1 MMEDKFVD
9 QQGVYL
15 LSHSVGLPLKTA
27 RSVGDAGFWE
37 PWLAGNEN
45 IWSHWL
51 AEIERFRGQLGTL
64 LNSDESHFCPQTTI
78 SSAVNKIIFSLT
90 PSTHKNVI
98 LMSEEDFPS
107 VAYALQQ
114 SHGLGYQMRYI
125 PAGLNL
131 NDLAVWNEYLSDD
144 VALVLVTQVQ
154 SNNGVQLP
162 IGAVTA
168 MAAERSIRSLV
179 DVAQAIG
186 ILPIDIQQWSADFI
200 VGSCVKWLSG
210 GPGAAFLWVNPD
222 MLELCQPQ
230 NVGWFSH
237 EDPFEFDI
245 HNFRYAKDAL
255 RFWGGTPSVYP
266 FCIASASLEFV
277 GNLGVDKIRQHNL
290 KLCDKIIGSL
300 EKGELISPVES
311 NSRSGTLII
320 HFGAKHDQIT
330 EKLRSQGVHFDS
342 RSKGIRLS
350 PHIYNTEA
358 QVDVLTQ
365 LIDNSR

>member
-1 MMEDKFVD
+1 MMKDQFIE
-9 QQGVYL
+9 QQGIYL

-27 RSVGDAGFWE
+27 KSAADMSFWQ
-37 PWLAGNEN
+37 PWMAGNEN
-45 IWSHWL
+45 IWDHWL
-51 AEIERFRGQLGTL
+51 VEIERFRGQLGRL
-64 LNSDESHFCPQTTI
+64 LNSDASHFCPQTTI
-78 SSAVNKIIFSLT
+78 SSAVNKIIFALT
-90 PSTHKNVI
+90 PEKHRNVI

-114 SHGLGYQMRYI
+114 SKTLGYHMRYI

-131 NDLAVWNEYLSDD
+131 NDLDVWDQYLSDD

-162 IGAVTA
+162 IEAITA
-168 MAAERSIRSLV
+168 MASERSIRSLV
-179 DVAQAIG
+179 DIAQAIG
-186 ILPIDIQQWSADFI
+186 IIPIDIQQWSADFI

-210 GPGAAFLWVNPD
+210 GPGAAFLWVNPAIT
-222 MLELCQPQ
+222 ELCQPQ

-245 HNFRYAKDAL
+245 HNFRYAAYAL

-277 GNLGVDKIRQHNL
+277 NNLGVDKIRQHNL
-290 KLCDKIIGSL
+290 NLCEKIISSL
-300 EKGELISPVES
+300 TQGELISPADA
-311 NSRSGTLII
+311 NCRSGTLII
-320 HFGAKHDQIT
+320 HFGERHQQIT
-330 EKLRSQGVHFDS
+330 EILRDQGVQFDS

-350 PHIYNTEA
+350 PHIYNSENQINT
-358 QVDVLTQ
+358 LIQ
-365 LIDNSR
+365 LIGNSR

>member
-1 MMEDKFVD
+1 
-9 QQGVYL
+9 
-15 LSHSVGLPLKTA
+15 
-27 RSVGDAGFWE
+27 
-37 PWLAGNEN
+37 
-45 IWSHWL
+45 
-51 AEIERFRGQLGTL
+51 
-64 LNSDESHFCPQTTI
+64 
-78 SSAVNKIIFSLT
+78 
-90 PSTHKNVI
+90 
-98 LMSEEDFPS
+98 
-107 VAYALQQ
+107 
-114 SHGLGYQMRYI
+114 
-125 PAGLNL
+125 
-131 NDLAVWNEYLSDD
+131 
-144 VALVLVTQVQ
+144 
-154 SNNGVQLP
+154 
-162 IGAVTA
+162 
-168 MAAERSIRSLV
+168 
-179 DVAQAIG
+179 
-186 ILPIDIQQWSADFI
+186 
-200 VGSCVKWLSG
+200 
-210 GPGAAFLWVNPD
+210 

-290 KLCDKIIGSL
+290 KLCDKIIVSL
-300 EKGELISPVES
+300 EMDELISPVES

-320 HFGAKHDQIT
+320 HFGANHDQIT

-358 QVDVLTQ
+358 QIDVLTQ